1 MAEIFNFEDL
11 PASVEAEQALLGCVL
26 KQPDCFKDI
35 VDKVKADEFF
45 VPLNSKIFEVM
56 ASLDALSQ
64 KIDPVII
71 NDRMKE
77 NGDWGEQNGR
87 KYLLELAAA
96 VPSTANVEQY
106 ADIVR
111 EKYYLRIIINA
122 SRKTISEANA
132 AGEDANAVI
141 DAAEKRIYD
150 IRSGRSIQN
159 EPKKIGEILIN
170 ELMPRVERLAKGE
183 EDEKGIESGYKVLD
197 KVLTGFNKGNLIII
211 GARPAMGKTNIALN
225 FARNV
230 TMLKGKTAVLFSL
243 EMSKEEI
250 AERLLAM
257 DSGIE
262 NGKFRSGELN
272 KEDWTALG
280 ESIGRYSMTN
290 VYIDDTSNL
299 TVPLLKSRVRRVPH
313 ADIVF
318 IDYLGLLTSSAKKEN
333 RVQEIS
339 SITRELKIMA
349 KELGVPVVV
358 CAQLNRGSAEG
369 RARKPVLTDLRES
382 GSIEQDADVVLFLH
396 RDYYYTEPGS
406 EPSEDAQDVDP
417 TAAELIIAK
426 NRHGGLDSIKLHF
439 DGEHSK
445 FTAIQYIKDSDFA

>member
-1 MAEIFNFEDL
+1 MADLFNIDDL
-11 PASVEAEQALLGCVL
+11 PCSVEAEQALLGCIL
-26 KQPDCFKDI
+26 KQPECFKDI
-35 VDKVKADEFF
+35 GDKVKADEFYIE
-45 VPLNSKIFEVM
+45 LNKKIFEVM
-56 ASLDALSQ
+56 VSLDTFSK

-71 NDRMKE
+71 NDRLKE
-77 NGDWGEQNGR
+77 SGDWGEQNGR
-87 KYLLELAAA
+87 KYLLELAQS

-106 ADIVR
+106 ANIVR
-111 EKYYLRIIINA
+111 EKYYLRKIINA
-122 SRKTISEANA
+122 SRETIAEASS
-132 AGEDANAVI
+132 AGEDANIVI
-141 DAAEKRIYD
+141 DSAEKKIFD
-150 IRSGRSIQN
+150 IRSGRSIKN

-170 ELMPRVERLAKGE
+170 EVMPRVERLSKGE
-183 EDEKGIESGYKVLD
+183 SEDKGIESGYKVID
-197 KVLTGFNKGNLIII
+197 KVLTGFNKGNLIVI

-230 TMLKGKTAVLFSL
+230 TMLKGKTAIVFSL
-243 EMSKEEI
+243 EMSKEEL
-250 AERLLAM
+250 AERLLTM

-262 NGKFRSGELN
+262 NGKLRSGELDTN
-272 KEDWTALG
+272 DWKALG
-280 ESIGRYSMTN
+280 DSIGRYSMTN
-290 VYIDDTSNL
+290 LYVDDSSEL
-299 TVPLLKSRVRRVPH
+299 TVPSLKSRIRRIPNV
-313 ADIVF
+313 DIVF
-318 IDYLGLLTSSAKKEN
+318 IDYLGLLSSSARKEN

-349 KELGVPVVV
+349 KELGIPVVV

-396 RDYYYTEPGS
+396 RDYYYTTPGS
-406 EPSEDAQDVDP
+406 EPSEEAQEVDP

-445 FTAIQYIKDSDFA
+445 FTAIQYIKDSDFN

>member
-1 MAEIFNFEDL
+1 MADLFNFDDL
-11 PASVEAEQALLGCVL
+11 PCSIEAEQALLGCIL
-26 KQPDCFKDI
+26 KQPECFKDI
-35 VDKVKADEFF
+35 ADKVKADEFY
-45 VPLNSKIFEVM
+45 VDLNRKIFEVM
-56 ASLDALSQ
+56 VSLDTFSK
-64 KIDPVII
+64 KIDPVVI
-71 NDRMKE
+71 NDKLKE
-77 NGDWGEQNGR
+77 NDDWGEQNGR
-87 KYLLELAAA
+87 KYLLELASS

-106 ADIVR
+106 AAIVR
-111 EKYYLRIIINA
+111 EKYYLRVIINA
-122 SRKTISEANA
+122 SRKTIDEATL
-132 AGEDANAVI
+132 AGDDANTVI

-150 IRSGRSIQN
+150 IRSGRSIKN

-197 KVLTGFNKGNLIII
+197 KTLTGFNKGNLIVV

-230 TMLKGKTAVLFSL
+230 TMLKGKTAIVFSL

-262 NGKFRSGELN
+262 NGKLRSGELT
-272 KEDWTALG
+272 KDDWTALG

-290 VYIDDTSNL
+290 LYIDDSSDL
-299 TVPLLKSRVRRVPH
+299 TVPSLKSRVRRIPGV
-313 ADIVF
+313 DIVF
-318 IDYLGLLTSSAKKEN
+318 IDYLGLLTSSTRKEN

-349 KELGVPVVV
+349 KDLGIPVVV

-396 RDYYYTEPGS
+396 RDYYYAEPGS
-406 EPSEDAQDVDP
+406 EPSEEAQDIDP

-426 NRHGGLDSIKLHF
+426 NRHGGLDNIKLHF